1 MRTWQRRAPRPR
13 RPIPHR
19 LRRAWS
25 GASVASGEPER
36 ELERIAKLRED
47 HRDEEAD
54 RAFAEFKRRY
64 PEYRIP
70 EAMLARV
77 RPR

>member
-1 MRTWQRRAPRPR
+1 MAAPRAKSEMSESSQA
-13 RPIPHR
+13 
-19 LRRAWS
+19 LARAA
-25 GASVASGEPER
+25 GTPAASSEPER

-64 PEYRIP
+64 PEYRIAD
-70 EAMLARV
+70 AMLARV